1 MSHDKGQVV
10 PARSGNSPGRLDDM
24 MGMEQQNTPTRIR
37 TVLRTTGALVAV
49 GALGLFGV
57 ACGDDE
63 DTAATTATP
72 TTDAAAAAPVIEG
85 AWARNSP
92 MMAGNGAAYMTI
104 TSPVADKLVGAKADP
119 SIVAEV
125 QIHEVVMVMPDD
137 SMGSDT
143 TMGMDMGSDT
153 TMGMDM
159 GSDDTMPS
167 GEMTMQEVEFIDLPA
182 GTAVELKP
190 GGYHVMLIG
199 LVNPLEIGQTI
210 QITLIFENAGEIT
223 IDVPALEEAPSA

>member
-119 SIVAEV
+119 SVAAEV
-125 QIHEVVMVMPDD
+125 QIHEVVMLMPDD

-143 TMGMDMGSDT
+143 TMGMDMGTDT

-159 GSDDTMPS
+159 GTDDTMPS
-167 GEMTMQEVEFIDLPA
+167 GEMTMQQVEFIELPA

-190 GGYHVMLIG
+190 GGYHVMIIG
-199 LVNPLEIGQTI
+199 LVNPLEVGQTI
-210 QITLIFENAGEIT
+210 QITLVFEKAGEIT
-223 IDVPALEEAPSA
+223 IDVPVLEEAPTA

>member
-10 PARSGNSPGRLDDM
+10 PARSGNSPGRLDDI

-143 TMGMDMGSDT
+143 TMGMDMGSD
-153 TMGMDM
+153 
-159 GSDDTMPS
+159 DTMPS

-223 IDVPALEEAPSA
+223 IDVPVLEEAPSA

>member
-1 MSHDKGQVV
+1 
-10 PARSGNSPGRLDDM
+10 

-63 DTAATTATP
+63 DSAVTTAAP
-72 TTDAAAAAPVIEG
+72 TTEAAAAAPVIEG

-92 MMAGNGAAYMTI
+92 SMAGNGAAYMTI
-104 TSPVADKLVGAKADP
+104 TSPVDDKLVGAKADP
-119 SIVAEV
+119 SVAAEV

-143 TMGMDMGSDT
+143 TMGGMDMGTDT

-159 GSDDTMPS
+159 GTDDTMPS
-167 GEMTMQEVEFIDLPA
+167 GEMTMQQVEFIELPA

-190 GGYHVMLIG
+190 GGYHVMIIG
-199 LVNPLEIGQTI
+199 LVNPLEVGQTI
-210 QITLIFENAGEIT
+210 QITLVFEKAGEIT
-223 IDVPALEEAPSA
+223 IDVPVLEEAPTA

>member
-1 MSHDKGQVV
+1 
-10 PARSGNSPGRLDDM
+10 M

-223 IDVPALEEAPSA
+223 IDVPVLEEAPSA

>member
-1 MSHDKGQVV
+1 
-10 PARSGNSPGRLDDM
+10 

-63 DTAATTATP
+63 DTAATTAAP
-72 TTDAAAAAPVIEG
+72 TTEAAAAAPVIEG

-92 MMAGNGAAYMTI
+92 SMAGNGAAYMTI
-104 TSPVADKLVGAKADP
+104 TSPVDDKLVGAKADP
-119 SIVAEV
+119 SVAAEV

-143 TMGMDMGSDT
+143 TMGMDMGTDT

-159 GSDDTMPS
+159 GTDDTMPS

-190 GGYHVMLIG
+190 GGYHVMIIG
-199 LVNPLEIGQTI
+199 LVNPLEVGQTI
-210 QITLIFENAGEIT
+210 QITLVFEKAGEIT
-223 IDVPALEEAPSA
+223 IDVPVLEEAPTA

>member
-1 MSHDKGQVV
+1 
-10 PARSGNSPGRLDDM
+10 

-223 IDVPALEEAPSA
+223 IDVPVLEEAPSA

>member
-1 MSHDKGQVV
+1 
-10 PARSGNSPGRLDDM
+10 

-63 DTAATTATP
+63 DSAVTTAAP
-72 TTDAAAAAPVIEG
+72 TTEAAAAAPVIEG
-85 AWARNSP
+85 AWERNSP
-92 MMAGNGAAYMTI
+92 SMAGNGAAYMTI
-104 TSPVADKLVGAKADP
+104 TSPVDDKLVGAKADP
-119 SIVAEV
+119 SVAAEV
-125 QIHEVVMVMPDD
+125 QIHEVVMLMPDD

-143 TMGMDMGSDT
+143 TMGGMDMGTDT

-159 GSDDTMPS
+159 GTDDTMPS
-167 GEMTMQEVEFIDLPA
+167 GEMTMQQVEFIELPA

-190 GGYHVMLIG
+190 GGYHVMIIG
-199 LVNPLEIGQTI
+199 LVNPLEVGQTI
-210 QITLIFENAGEIT
+210 QITLVFEKAGEIT
-223 IDVPALEEAPSA
+223 IDVPVLEEAPTA

>member
-1 MSHDKGQVV
+1 
-10 PARSGNSPGRLDDM
+10 

-63 DTAATTATP
+63 DSAATTAAP
-72 TTDAAAAAPVIEG
+72 TTEAAAAAPVIEG

-92 MMAGNGAAYMTI
+92 SMAGNGAAYMTI
-104 TSPVADKLVGAKADP
+104 TSPVDDKLVGAKADP
-119 SIVAEV
+119 SVAAEV

-143 TMGMDMGSDT
+143 TMGGMDMGTDT

-159 GSDDTMPS
+159 GTDDTMPS
-167 GEMTMQEVEFIDLPA
+167 GEMTMQQVEFIELPA

-190 GGYHVMLIG
+190 DGYHVMIIG
-199 LVNPLEIGQTI
+199 LVNPLEVGQTI

-223 IDVPALEEAPSA
+223 IDVPVLEEAPTA